1 MKYSFRE
8 FCKLDKEEQVS
19 LGSIQEDLSGT
30 VKKKKMKQLEDL
42 LKKHDWFYFYSD
54 DPRYYKKGTEEQSV
68 IRKMIDEIGKDGM
81 KLYKTY
87 GKKSGVMES
96 VKV

>member
-19 LGSIQEDLSGT
+19 LGSLQEDLSGT

-68 IRKMIDEIGKDGM
+68 IRKLIDEIGKDGM
-81 KLYKTY
+81 KLYKIY

>member
-19 LGSIQEDLSGT
+19 LGSLQEDLSGT

-42 LKKHDWFYFYSD
+42 LKKHDWFFFYSD

-68 IRKMIDEIGKDGM
+68 IRKLIDEICKD
-81 KLYKTY
+81 
-87 GKKSGVMES
+87 
-96 VKV
+96 

>member
-8 FCKLDKEEQVS
+8 FCKLGKEEQVS
-19 LGSIQEDLSGT
+19 FGSLQEDLSET
-30 VKKKKMKQLEDL
+30 VKKKKQLEDL

-54 DPRYYKKGTEEQSV
+54 DSRAYRKGTEEQSV
-68 IRKMIDEIGKDGM
+68 IRKLIDEIGKDGM